1 MPKDDP
7 SAYAPEEIAQQ
18 LLELDSAAA
27 VITRLEELGWELRAS
42 GEPAEEGIA
51 DEASREGIDVES
63 VEGQEEEE
71 ADEGEEDVDVPMP
84 MGPKPPYLT
93 ILRMKAVEK
102 AMGPKKGKKK
112 KKEDAYG

>member
-1 MPKDDP
+1 MPKEDP

-27 VITRLEELGWELRAS
+27 VITRLDELGWELRAS
-42 GEPAEEGIA
+42 GEPAAEGIDEGA
-51 DEASREGIDVES
+51 DQGIDVES
-63 VEGQEEEE
+63 VGGPEEEE
-71 ADEGEEDVDVPMP
+71 VDEGEEDVDVPMP

-93 ILRMKAVEK
+93 VLRMKAVEK
-102 AMGPKKGKKK
+102 AMKPKKGKK